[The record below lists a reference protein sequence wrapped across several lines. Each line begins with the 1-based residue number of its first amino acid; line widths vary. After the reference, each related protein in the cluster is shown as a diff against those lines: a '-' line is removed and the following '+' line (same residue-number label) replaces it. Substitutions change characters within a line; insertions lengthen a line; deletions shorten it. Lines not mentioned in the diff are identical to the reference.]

1 MKKTL
6 FIVILSLISI
16 TAIAQFDPDFNK
28 PLELSGDFLSFNLN
42 AREGVYRG
50 NFVAKQGSM
59 VIEGSEIS
67 LKQKK
72 NKQLDRI
79 IALGRPVKFKKKNY
93 QTDELINGSAE
104 KITYGLTSGEIKAVG
119 NGQRRV
125 QIIIPPN
132 STKESMPLIK

>member
-6 FIVILSLISI
+6 FIILLSLIPIASR
-16 TAIAQFDPDFNK
+16 AQFDPDFSK

-42 AREGVYRG
+42 AREGVYQG
-50 NFVAKQGSM
+50 NFIAKQGSM
-59 VIEGSEIS
+59 SIEGNEIE

-79 IALGRPVKFKKKNY
+79 IALGHPVEFKKKNY
-93 QTDELINGSAE
+93 QTGELINGSAE
-104 KITYGLTSGEIKAVG
+104 KITYGLTSGKIKAVG